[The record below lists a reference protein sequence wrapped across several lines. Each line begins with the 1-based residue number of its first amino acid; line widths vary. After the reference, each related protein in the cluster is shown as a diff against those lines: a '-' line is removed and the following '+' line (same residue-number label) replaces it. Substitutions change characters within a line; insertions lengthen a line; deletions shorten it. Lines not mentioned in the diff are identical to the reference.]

1 MSKPSLRAPS
11 GVWAIPAAYFRWATA
26 LNNKVGLF
34 AMYLFFGMMAIAT
47 YGVISNVILKSPAI
61 WAMEMAQFT
70 MAAYYLLGGGYTL
83 RDEAH
88 VRMDVLYERWGPR
101 AKAVVDS
108 ITGLALIGYLCVL
121 LWGGILSTQY
131 ALEYNQKNFTAW
143 GPPLAPVKIIMSIGI
158 VLMLL
163 QAVALWLKDLAAT
176 FGVDLE
182 PATERAA

>member
-1 MSKPSLRAPS
+1 MWKL
-11 GVWAIPAAYFRWATA
+11 PAVYVRWTG
-26 LNNKVGLF
+26 LVSDKVGLF

-83 RDEAH
+83 KDQAH

-101 AKAVVDS
+101 AKAVMDAF
-108 ITGLALIGYLCVL
+108 TGLALIGYLSVL
-121 LWGGILSTQY
+121 LWGGVLSTQY
-131 ALEYNQKNFTAW
+131 AIEYQQKNFTAW
-143 GPPLAPVKIIMSIGI
+143 GPPMAPVKIVMVAGI
-158 VLMLL
+158 ALMLL
-163 QAVALWLKDLAAT
+163 QAVALWLKDVGAV

-182 PATERAA
+182 ARGERSA